1 MNTYEQRLFL
11 QLCRPESFDRDIMAA
26 LLPQYADAEVLGQL
40 FFNRMQ
46 GVAYTVLQK
55 AELIGRVHREFSG
68 SLRGA
73 YEQNVERNKSYLKCL
88 RLLSGALR
96 DCAGRYAALKGARLC
111 LEYPR
116 GCRTSNDVD
125 ILVSGEDITRIGRA
139 LSAAGFR
146 QGWIRDG
153 RFDPASRAQIVESR
167 MLRGETVPYIL
178 EVGLPYMRFLEVDVN
193 FSMDYK
199 NGSSD
204 VVSRILADS
213 VQLDLGGCTIPVPS
227 RHDFFIH
234 LCAHL
239 YKEMTALPWVRMRR
253 DMSMYKFCD
262 IYMLVRRFNCSDAD
276 FMFARAEELGL
287 QAECCCAVLWTD
299 ALLPVKGSRAAELAR
314 QKLKG
319 RQELLH
325 TVVAP
330 SEKTVYV
337 YEDRDVA
344 SRFFS
349 PDRTALLREVKE

>member
-11 QLCRPESFDRDIMAA
+11 QLCRPESFDRDIMAS
-26 LLPQYADAEVLGQL
+26 LVPEYADAEVLGQL

-55 AELIGRVHREFSG
+55 AELVGRVHREFRG

-73 YEQNVERNKSYLKCL
+73 YEQNIERNNSYFKCL
-88 RLLSGALR
+88 RLLSGVLR
-96 DCAGRYAALKGARLC
+96 DCRGRYAALKGARLC
-111 LEYPR
+111 AEYPR

-125 ILVSGEDITRIGRA
+125 ILVSADDITYVGRA
-139 LSAAGFR
+139 LSAAGFK
-146 QGWIRDG
+146 QGWVRDG

-178 EVGLPYMRFLEVDVN
+178 DVGLPYMRFLEVDVN

-199 NGSSD
+199 NGRAD
-204 VVSRILADS
+204 IVSRILADS
-213 VQLDLGGCTIPVPS
+213 VLFDLGGCTVPVPCS
-227 RHDFFIH
+227 HDFFIH

-239 YKEMTALPWVRMRR
+239 YKEMTALPWVKMRR

-262 IYMLVRRFNCSDAD
+262 IYMLMRRFNNSDAD
-276 FMFARAEELGL
+276 FIFARAEELGL
-287 QAECCCAVLWTD
+287 LAECCCAVLWTD
-299 ALLPVKGSRAAELAR
+299 ALLPVKGSRAVELAH

-319 RQELLH
+319 MQELLH

-330 SEKTVYV
+330 SEKKVYI
-337 YEDRDVA
+337 YEDTDVV
-344 SRFFS
+344 SRFFN
-349 PDRTALLREVKE
+349 PDRASLLREVRT